1 MHKGKILLVDN
12 LAHVRESIGNL
23 LTLTGYQ
30 VYTAASPE
38 EAKEVL
44 RKKPVHL
51 ALIDLRL
58 LDHSNQQDTS
68 GITLAGELD
77 PLIPCIIITA
87 FEREIGYEVVR
98 QALGSLPTGRAP
110 AVDFIAKS
118 EGPQALLE
126 AIARVF
132 QERVRINF
140 DLKVTLEGQSSLQPL
155 VERVISPERCVGL
168 GFSTEEI
175 EEELRELLQKLF
187 HEDTAIDVSLR
198 PPLRAEEA
206 RTVMIRRYRQ
216 GQRYGASMLVRFG
229 EREAIDRELKE
240 GQSWEPAGLEVT
252 RQKDAFT
259 WHWGGIAYAFR
270 RTYPALS
277 VLSLTCCSEE
287 RTSIDF
293 RGSDGQTL
301 AIRTANPLHIDVAR
315 HARLADDA
323 RRSPDWRFQVKDV
336 GQRLYREL
344 FTDQPEVRDS
354 YHKAVGLSKGKRGLK
369 LVCKSDRDFLRVPL
383 EFLFLESEYAVLS
396 HPLSRFV
403 LNTTTLRDPISPGF
417 FERLRREGERL
428 RILLI
433 AANTEPPIPGV
444 DEEVEA
450 LAAFLGS
457 LLRDNAIEHEI
468 TCLPT
473 EKATLERAR
482 GELRRCRHHILH
494 YAGHGHY
501 EHEHP
506 EESSLYFWHG
516 EGRSGPVEK
525 LTAQAMGLLVR
536 DSQLRFAY
544 LSCCSGTASG
554 GEVELLNDD
563 FLGLADALI
572 QAGVPATLGFRWPVS
587 DQGARQLALSFYE
600 SLFEQGDLAT
610 ALLEARCEIAGQR
623 GRDDKTWLSPILIA
637 QE

>member
-1 MHKGKILLVDN
+1 MNKGKILLVDN
-12 LAHVRESIGNL
+12 LEHARQALGDM

-30 VYTAASPE
+30 VHTAGSPD

-44 RKKPVHL
+44 QREPVHL
-51 ALIDLRL
+51 AVIDLRL
-58 LDHSNQQDTS
+58 LDHFNERDTS

-87 FEREIGYEVVR
+87 FEREIGFEVVR
-98 QALGSLPTGRAP
+98 KALGSLPTGRAP

-118 EGPQALLE
+118 ESPRALLE
-126 AIARVF
+126 AIARAFREKV
-132 QERVRINF
+132 RVNF
-140 DLKVTLEGQSSLQPL
+140 DLKVTLEGQPSLQPL
-155 VERVISPERCVGL
+155 VEKVASPERRVDL
-168 GFSTEEI
+168 GFSTDEI

-187 HEDTAIDVSLR
+187 YEDTAIDISLR
-198 PPLRAEEA
+198 LPLMAEEA
-206 RTVMIRRYRQ
+206 GTVIVRRYRQ

-240 GQSWEPAGLEVT
+240 RQGWELPELEVI
-252 RQKDAFT
+252 RQRDAFT

-277 VLSLTCCSEE
+277 VLSLTCCPEE
-287 RTSIDF
+287 KTFIDF
-293 RGSDGQTL
+293 RGSDGQTF
-301 AIRTANPLHIDVAR
+301 AAQTVNPVHIDVNLYTK
-315 HARLADDA
+315 LADDA
-323 RRSPDWRFQVKDV
+323 RRSSDWRFKVKDI
-336 GQRLYREL
+336 GQRLDREL

-354 YHKAVGLSKGKRGLK
+354 YHRAVGMAKGKRGLK
-369 LVCKSDRDFLRVPL
+369 LVFKADRDSLRVPL

-403 LNTTTLRDPISPGF
+403 LNTNTLQDPISPGF
-417 FERLRREGERL
+417 FERLRRRSEEFK
-428 RILLI
+428 ILLI

-444 DEEVEA
+444 DEEIEA
-450 LAAFLGS
+450 LATSLGS
-457 LLRDNAIEHEI
+457 LLKDNDIAHEI
-468 TCLPT
+468 TYLPT
-473 EKATLERAR
+473 EKATLERVK
-482 GELRRCRHHILH
+482 GELRRCQHHILH
-494 YAGHGHY
+494 YAGHGYY

-506 EESSLYFWHG
+506 EQSSLYFWHG
-516 EGRSGPVEK
+516 EGRSDPVEK

-544 LSCCSGTASG
+544 LSCCSGAASG
-554 GEVELLNDD
+554 GEVELLSDD

-572 QAGVPATLGFRWPVS
+572 QKGVPAILGFRWPVS

-623 GRDDKTWLSPILIA
+623 GRDDETWLSPILIV